1 MRRLISI
8 VDGFSSFMVI
18 LGRSAIALLVIAMLY
33 EVLARYVFDA
43 PTLWAFDISYM
54 LNGSIFILGA
64 AYALKQ
70 DAHVRIDFLSQ
81 KLPLRVQQIQNGI
94 LYILIMAPIF
104 GMFTYISGS
113 KTLKA
118 FLTGELESVSPW
130 APVVWPFYFVIA
142 LGLFSL
148 SLQFLAEG
156 LKYLSG
162 QIAPGQLE
170 LDSDTNTTDTMS

>member
-1 MRRLISI
+1 MHTLISA
-8 VDGFSSFMVI
+8 VDGLSKLMAAA
-18 LGRSAIALLVIAMLY
+18 GRLAIAILVIAMLY
-33 EVLARYVFDA
+33 EVLARYVFNA

-64 AYALKQ
+64 AFALQQ

-81 KLPLRVQQIQNGI
+81 RLPVRVQQLQNSA
-94 LYILIMAPIF
+94 LYILVMVPIF

-113 KTLKA
+113 KALKA

-130 APVVWPFYFVIA
+130 APVVWPFYTVIA
-142 LGLFSL
+142 LGLLSL

-162 QIAPGQLE
+162 KITPGHIN
-170 LDSDTNTTDTMS
+170 SDTNSMDIQS

>member
-1 MRRLISI
+1 MMRKLISI
-8 VDGFSSFMVI
+8 ADGFSNFLAI
-18 LGRSAIALLVIAMLY
+18 LGRLAIVILVVAMLY

-64 AYALKQ
+64 AYALQQ

-81 KLPLRVQQIQNGI
+81 KLPFRAQQIQNGI
-94 LYILIMAPIF
+94 LYILVMAPIF
-104 GMFTYISGS
+104 GMFAYISVS

-130 APVVWPFYFVIA
+130 APVVWPFYSVIA
-142 LGLFSL
+142 VGLLAL

-156 LKYLSG
+156 LKYISG
-162 QIAPGQLE
+162 KIN
-170 LDSDTNTTDTMS
+170 SDTNVTNTMS

>member
-1 MRRLISI
+1 MRTLISI
-8 VDGFSSFMVI
+8 IDGLSKFLAAV
-18 LGRSAIALLVIAMLY
+18 GRLAIAILVIAMLY
-33 EVLARYVFDA
+33 EVLARYVFNA

-64 AYALKQ
+64 AFALQQ

-81 KLPLRVQQIQNGI
+81 RLPVRVQQLQNGA
-94 LYILIMAPIF
+94 LYILVMAPIF
-104 GMFTYISGS
+104 GMFAYISGG
-113 KTLKA
+113 KALKA

-130 APVVWPFYFVIA
+130 APVVWPFYSVIA
-142 LGLFSL
+142 LGLLAL

-162 QIAPGQLE
+162 QITPGHIN
-170 LDSDTNTTDTMS
+170 SDANTMDIQS